1 MNFTSDGDRGS
12 NALVGMDRKRDT
24 FYFHV
29 LYIGT
34 CCQNGVISRLALKE
48 FYPTAIVNDRHF
60 GSIMD
65 NDFLALIFCVLFLLG
80 ANMRRKKVC
89 VCAH

>member
-24 FYFHV
+24 FYQHI

-34 CCQNGVISRLALKE
+34 CSQNGVISRMAFKE
-48 FYPTAIVNDRHF
+48 FYPTAVVDARHF
-60 GSIMD
+60 GSMI
-65 NDFLALIFCVLFLLG
+65 
-80 ANMRRKKVC
+80 KY
-89 VCAH
+89 

>member
-1 MNFTSDGDRGS
+1 MNFTSDGDRAS

-24 FYFHV
+24 FYYHV

-48 FYPTAIVNDRHF
+48 FYPTAIVNARHF
-60 GSIMD
+60 GFMI
-65 NDFLALIFCVLFLLG
+65 
-80 ANMRRKKVC
+80 KY
-89 VCAH
+89 